1 MVEVVT
7 SDEFSEFMKSFEE
20 RLAAIEGKLDELT
33 KSVKENRAQTK
44 ADLEKALRDLD
55 ERIDDVA
62 ESSKGFVDRLREVF
76 NPRVVEPLNEQEGSN
91 PREKTEKTLG
101 KVAEIISKCPNFFNW
116 DFCQDNCP
124 SLYQLCDS
132 ISAIQDPSKLSQK
145 TSTERFK
152 ELFEKIVSI
161 NHFKGEEYIL

>member
-7 SDEFSEFMKSFEE
+7 SEEFSEFMKSFEE
-20 RLAAIEGKLDELT
+20 RLNAIEGKLDELT
-33 KSVKENRAQTK
+33 KNVKENRAQTR
-44 ADLEKALRDLD
+44 ADLEKALRDVD
-55 ERIDDVA
+55 GRIDDVA
-62 ESSKGFVDRLREVF
+62 ESSKGFVERVREAF
-76 NPRVVEPLNEQEGSN
+76 SPRVVEPLDEKEGSN

-101 KVAEIISKCPNFFNW
+101 KVAEIISNCPNFFNW

-145 TSTERFK
+145 TSTDRFR
-152 ELFEKIVSI
+152 ELLEKFGTFNSEKYVI
-161 NHFKGEEYIL
+161 